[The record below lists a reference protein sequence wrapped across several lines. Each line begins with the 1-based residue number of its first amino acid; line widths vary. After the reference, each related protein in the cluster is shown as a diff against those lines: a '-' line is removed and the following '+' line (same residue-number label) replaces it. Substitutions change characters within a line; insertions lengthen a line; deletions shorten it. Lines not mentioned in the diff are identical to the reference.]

1 MRAEFERAKVI
12 VDGEDAFLCLQ
23 IPFRDAKKCVGEMKP
38 KKYVAEIKEW
48 RARRS
53 LDANS
58 YFWVLLDKLAEVT
71 GEPKTELY
79 RSYVREIGGN
89 SETVCV
95 KDEAVEKLRAGWEG
109 HGLGWLT
116 DTIQSKIDSCTNVIL
131 YYGSSTYDTAQMSRL
146 IDMAVTDCK
155 EQGIETLTP
164 QELARL
170 TDAWKPKN

>member
-23 IPFRDAKKCVGEMKP
+23 IPFRDAKKFVGEMKP

-109 HGLGWLT
+109 HGVDG
-116 DTIQSKIDSCTNVIL
+116 
-131 YYGSSTYDTAQMSRL
+131 YHP
-146 IDMAVTDCK
+146 
-155 EQGIETLTP
+155 EQ
-164 QELARL
+164 
-170 TDAWKPKN
+170 D

>member
-1 MRAEFERAKVI
+1 MKVEFERAKVI
-12 VDGEDAFLCLQ
+12 VDGEDAFLCLH
-23 IPFRDAKKCVGEMKP
+23 IPYRDARKFVGEMKP

-53 LDANS
+53 LDANA

-89 SETVCV
+89 NYVVCA
-95 KDEAVEKLRAGWEG
+95 KDEVVDFLRKGWERE
-109 HGLGWLT
+109 GLGWIT
-116 DTIQSKIDSCTNVIL
+116 DTLPSKLEGCTKVIF
-131 YYGSSTYDTAQMSRL
+131 YYGSSTYDTHQMSRL
-146 IDMAVTDCK
+146 IEMAVADCK

-164 QELARL
+164 AELARL
-170 TDAWKPKN
+170 TSEWKPKQ